1 MLSLIRDIR
10 VAEKKSF
17 NMFPIYHR
25 DFHGAFLQWGYPHS
39 WMVFGKIP
47 SFEMDDKNRG
57 TMTSWTPPHES
68 SGLSDCGENLSDPPG
83 CRSNSGETS
92 PAAFQMAKNSTT
104 GSKDS

>member
-1 MLSLIRDIR
+1 
-10 VAEKKSF
+10 
-17 NMFPIYHR
+17 
-25 DFHGAFLQWGYPHS
+25 
-39 WMVFGKIP
+39 MVFGKIP

-57 TMTSWTPPHES
+57 IPMTSWKPPHES
-68 SGLSDCGENLSDPPG
+68 GGLSDCGENLSDPPAG